1 MTESQKV
8 RVLHYPRKEKK
19 VAVKTIDRKLDRD
32 NLLEGLERIGLRK
45 EEIKCRV
52 FCGGKV
58 VMYYNESESYAPN
71 VSINGTV
78 YHGDVVF
85 VGMNSAG
92 AADLSANQ
100 IKAIKAVVKGV
111 SHGQKERNY
120 QKAGT
125 GA

>member
-19 VAVKTIDRKLDRD
+19 AAAKTIDRKLDRD

-58 VMYYNESESYAPN
+58 VMYYNESESYAPSL
-71 VSINGTV
+71 SINGAV
-78 YHGDVVF
+78 YRGDVVF
-85 VGMNSAG
+85 IGMSSSG

-111 SHGQKERNY
+111 
-120 QKAGT
+120 
-125 GA
+125 

>member
-58 VMYYNESESYAPN
+58 VMYFNESKIYAPSL
-71 VSINGTV
+71 SINGAV
-78 YHGDVVF
+78 YRGDVVF
-85 VGMNSAG
+85 IGMSSSG
-92 AADLSANQ
+92 AVDLSANQ
-100 IKAIKAVVKGV
+100 IRAIKAVVKGV
-111 SHGQKERNY
+111 
-120 QKAGT
+120 
-125 GA
+125 

>member
-1 MTESQKV
+1 MTENKKV
-8 RVLHYPRKEKK
+8 RVLHYPRAEKK
-19 VAVKTIDRKLDRD
+19 IAVKTIDRKIDRE
-32 NLLEGLERIGLRK
+32 NLIDGLERIGLRK

-111 SHGQKERNY
+111 
-120 QKAGT
+120 
-125 GA
+125 